1 MAARGIR
8 NNNPLN
14 IRRSKDRFK
23 GEVQS
28 TDKSFK
34 QFESMEYGYR
44 AAFVI
49 IGTYISKGVNTLE
62 KIIERWAPSTEN
74 HTGLYIDFVEKRSK
88 VDRNCRLTSK
98 SGLAIFKI
106 VEAMMEYETGEK
118 PNYDQ
123 VKGGFLMQ
131 DKITV

>member
-28 TDKSFK
+28 TDKAFK

-49 IGTYISKGVNTLE
+49 IATYISKGVNTLE
-62 KIIERWAPSTEN
+62 KIIGRWAPVSEN
-74 HTGLYIDFVEKRSK
+74 NTGRYIDFVERRAK
-88 VDRNCRLTSK
+88 VDRHLQLTSK
-98 SGLAIFKI
+98 SGLSVFSI
-106 VEAMMEYETGEK
+106 VEAMMEYETGER
-118 PNYDQ
+118 PNYEQ
-123 VKGGFLMQ
+123 VRSGFLMQ